1 MQPAIDGQP
10 ANATRPYANL
20 RFRRHDP
27 DVEHRQDLAESIR
40 QSYAAEGG
48 PVIVSPADVQ
58 RQLADRGVIVGQK
71 KTRRMLNHLIA
82 DGQMVRERR
91 GNSVVYMPTAGEQKA
106 FISNV
111 RPRSSMGKPVAA
123 PGVIPPA
130 TPVAAPG
137 VISPATPLAAPLD
150 LSTIKPLRKLTEPEL
165 LALHL
170 EPCVEHGYAN
180 LQLKNSGAYQ
190 CSVYLGP
197 QQYCNR
203 FVRRVASGMAEAPA
217 GLNVNPGTLNLNVDS
232 GDGDAGAGE
241 DLQAVPP
248 DFDQT
253 YLMRHGHADGDTD
266 TPCNYFPRCP
276 NNPGGNPATD

>member
-1 MQPAIDGQP
+1 MQTDGQP
-10 ANATRPYANL
+10 ASATRPYANL

-27 DVEHRQDLAESIR
+27 DLANRQDLAESIR

-58 RQLADRGVIVGQK
+58 RQLAARGVIVGQK

-91 GNSVVYMPTAGEQKA
+91 GNSVVYMPTAGQQKT

-111 RPRSSMGKPVAA
+111 RPRSSTGKPVAA
-123 PGVIPPA
+123 SGVIPPA

-137 VISPATPLAAPLD
+137 VTPPATPLAAPLD
-150 LSTIKPLRKLTEPEL
+150 LSTINPLRKLTEPEL

-170 EPCVEHGYAN
+170 EPCSKHGYQN
-180 LQLKNSGAYQ
+180 IQLKNSGAYQ
-190 CSVYLGP
+190 CSVYLAP
-197 QQYCNR
+197 QQYCNQ

-217 GLNVNPGTLNLNVDS
+217 GLNVTPDLNVNPNVES
-232 GDGDAGAGE
+232 GNGDAGAGE
-241 DLQAVPP
+241 GRQAVTP
-248 DFDQT
+248 DFDET
-253 YLMRHGHADGDTD
+253 FLGRHGHAQGDTD
-266 TPCNYFPRCP
+266 APCAVLRCP
-276 NNPGGNPATD
+276 NNSGGDRAIP